1 MPSIVDICN
10 KALDK
15 LGHGPITSLDDGNK
29 AANLCTRN
37 WPLIRDQVL
46 RDHPWNFAV
55 KRTVLAPSSNT
66 PAWGFTYQF
75 PLPADF
81 LRLLEV
87 RDLSTDDYQVEGR
100 NILANDTALYIRYSY
115 RAEDPNQY
123 DSLFSDTAAVRL
135 AYELC
140 EALTQSNTK
149 KQDLWQEYEDS
160 LTRAKRADGQEN
172 PPQKFEEDDWIAVRY

>member
-15 LGHGPITSLDDGNK
+15 LGHGPITSLEDGNK

-55 KRTVLAPSSNT
+55 KRTVLAPSSTT
-66 PAWGFTYQF
+66 PSWGFSYQF
-75 PLPADF
+75 PLPSDF

-100 NILANDTALYIRYSY
+100 NILANDTALYIRYSH
-115 RAEDPNQY
+115 RVEDPNQY

-149 KQDLWQEYEDS
+149 KQELWQEYEDS